1 MYTMNTD
8 LYSRMNFHKRAAAQ
22 RCRFSSRQ
30 RLGDPGTSVSDFIF
44 SERLTLMEDLSQPSV
59 QFCTIALPPTPA
71 NLADVSP
78 GTAEVYAGGPSGWVL
93 RRQTEAPP
101 DLGVEEEYGA
111 TGTVAPIRSSCFITN
126 SRTNP

>member
-1 MYTMNTD
+1 
-8 LYSRMNFHKRAAAQ
+8 
-22 RCRFSSRQ
+22 
-30 RLGDPGTSVSDFIF
+30 
-44 SERLTLMEDLSQPSV
+44 MEDLSQPSV

-111 TGTVAPIRSSCFITN
+111 NGTVAPIRSSCFITLGQIRED
-126 SRTNP
+126 STATEHRTVRKCPVSCMEQYIGEARFYNILGGFFLSNLKLEY